1 MPTIRAVG
9 VASPIAQGQAITSTL
24 TAESRAWGKTAV
36 PPASSHTANVSR
48 LTATTEGTKTRAMRS
63 TSRCTGAF
71 EPCASCTMRMIC
83 ASIVLRPTSSAL
95 KRKVP
100 CLTMVPASTLSPCRF
115 STATGSPEIIDSSMK
130 AEASPST
137 RPSTGMR
144 SPGRTSMVSPGC
156 RTEIGASVTEPFS
169 TRWAVFGCSPI
180 RARMAE
186 AVPFLARSS
195 MSRPV
200 STKVMIITEAS
211 NHVCHSMP
219 RAPHTASPQ
228 NVLKVLKRKEMPV
241 ESATRVSILADRW
254 MSCFHA
260 VV

>member
-1 MPTIRAVG
+1 MSALVKSTSLLGSVRVPVLSMTIASTLRISSRAVASLMRIFFSAALPMPTIRAVG

-24 TAESRAWGKTAV
+24 TAESKAWGSRAV
-36 PPASSHTANVSR
+36 PPTSSQTANVTR
-48 LTATTEGTKTRAMRS
+48 LMTTTAGTKMRAMRS
-63 TSRCTGAF
+63 TRRWTGAL
-71 EPCASCTMRMIC
+71 EPCASCTILMIC

-130 AEASPST
+130 AEASPSK

-169 TRWAVFGCSPI
+169 TR
-180 RARMAE
+180 
-186 AVPFLARSS
+186 
-195 MSRPV
+195 
-200 STKVMIITEAS
+200 
-211 NHVCHSMP
+211 
-219 RAPHTASPQ
+219 
-228 NVLKVLKRKEMPV
+228 
-241 ESATRVSILADRW
+241 
-254 MSCFHA
+254 
-260 VV
+260 